1 MPSKTATRS
10 NGPIVFRTTT
20 TTQFTDTQETDATV
34 KPSETSAEMFKMDK
48 MEFQGDGDSTIS
60 A

>member
-1 MPSKTATRS
+1 MPSKSSASRS

-20 TTQFTDTQETDATV
+20 TTQFTDTQETGTTI
-34 KPSETSAEMFKMDK
+34 KPSETTSTGMFK

-60 A
+60 V